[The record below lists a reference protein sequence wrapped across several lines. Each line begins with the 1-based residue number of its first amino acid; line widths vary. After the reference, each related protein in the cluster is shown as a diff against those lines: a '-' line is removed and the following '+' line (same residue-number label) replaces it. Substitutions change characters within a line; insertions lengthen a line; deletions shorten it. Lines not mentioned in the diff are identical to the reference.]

1 MAPVRPGL
9 PDARST
15 SRLREPARSRSR
27 RQHALHP
34 NPLTAVLPRHVRMCR
49 RGPSE
54 SRGLLQP
61 EPHDP
66 IAPRA
71 LRRGRRSCRRVRPG
85 HDRRARCMS
94 YVAIIPARGGSK
106 RIPRKNIR
114 PFVGKPI
121 IAWSIQAALESA
133 LFERVIVSTDDPE
146 IAATVERYGAEAP
159 FLRPP
164 ELSDDRA
171 ATTPVVAH
179 ALKWL
184 IESGANPAAA
194 CCIYPT

>member
-1 MAPVRPGL
+1 
-9 PDARST
+9 
-15 SRLREPARSRSR
+15 
-27 RQHALHP
+27 
-34 NPLTAVLPRHVRMCR
+34 
-49 RGPSE
+49 
-54 SRGLLQP
+54 
-61 EPHDP
+61 
-66 IAPRA
+66 
-71 LRRGRRSCRRVRPG
+71 
-85 HDRRARCMS
+85 MS

-184 IESGANPAAA
+184 IESGANPSSTAISNSGPEATSAAA
-194 CCIYPT
+194 PSRSNIFVTCFSEFVLYE